1 MQRKWVCYVCGRE
14 VVEGQL
20 FTFTGK
26 GPVHL
31 ACLHKT
37 LAARLYR
44 NNTDA
49 ALWELVTLANEGIV
63 RVKSLEELLEDEEAK
78 KLALE
83 LRKSLEGFAAKLTN
97 KLVERIG
104 A

>member
-1 MQRKWVCYVCGRE
+1 MKRWTCYICGKD

-20 FTFTGK
+20 FTFTSK
-26 GPVHL
+26 GAVHMS
-31 ACLHKT
+31 CLHKSW
-37 LAARLYR
+37 APKLYK

-49 ALWELVTLANEGIV
+49 ALFELVSFANEGIV
-63 RVKSLEELLEDEEAK
+63 RVKNLEELIEDEEVK

-83 LRKSLEGFAAKLTN
+83 FRKSLEGFAARLTN

>member
-1 MQRKWVCYVCGRE
+1 MKRWTCYVCGKD

-20 FTFTGK
+20 FTFTNK
-26 GPVHL
+26 GAVHL
-31 ACLHKT
+31 SCLQKSMGPK
-37 LAARLYR
+37 LYR

-49 ALWELVTLANEGIV
+49 ALLELVMFANEGIV
-63 RVKSLEELLEDEEAK
+63 KVKNVEDLIEDEEVK

-83 LRKSLEGFAAKLTN
+83 FRKSLEGFAARLTN
-97 KLVERIG
+97 KLVERVG